1 MSAAELE
8 AQAAAWVR
16 RQHFA
21 QWGESDQA
29 ALDAWLAEAVSHQV
43 VYWRMSA
50 GFDRTERLT
59 ALREPMRKGSATPAR
74 RNRTTKFLRPAFA
87 AAAALTLVAGI
98 AYQMMPREK
107 TYVTAIG
114 GHKIVRLAD
123 GSRIELNTDTQLTV
137 ETAMNGGRKVRLER
151 GEAYFDIRH
160 NDNVP
165 FIVLAGGHRLTDLG
179 TKFLVRTNA
188 DRVRVALMEGA
199 VRLEGVNGKI
209 KQRTTL
215 VPGDIA
221 VATATRLSVA
231 KAETA
236 ELKVEQSWR
245 QGLLIFKH
253 TTLAEAVAEFN
264 RYNTSKLVIA
274 DRDAAQLR
282 IGGTFQSDNPQLFA
296 RAAHTMLG
304 LRIDARA
311 GKTLIGR

>member
-1 MSAAELE
+1 VSTAELE

-16 RQHFA
+16 RRHFA
-21 QWGESDQA
+21 QWGEADQA

-43 VYWRMSA
+43 AYWRMSA

-59 ALREPMRKGSATPAR
+59 ALREPMRKEEAPAKRSRATM
-74 RNRTTKFLRPAFA
+74 FLRPAFA
-87 AAAALTLVAGI
+87 AAVALTLMAGI
-98 AYQMMPREK
+98 AYQTMPREK
-107 TYVTAIG
+107 TYETVVG
-114 GHKIVRLAD
+114 GHKIVKLAD
-123 GSRIELNTDTQLTV
+123 GSRIELNTDTRLTV

-199 VRLEGVNGKI
+199 VRLEDVDGKTR
-209 KQRTTL
+209 QRTTL

-253 TTLAEAVAEFN
+253 TTLADAVAEFN
-264 RYNTSKLVIA
+264 RYNTAKLVIA

-296 RAAHTMLG
+296 RAAHAMLG

-311 GKTLIGR
+311 GKTVIGR

>member
-1 MSAAELE
+1 VSAAQLE

-16 RQHFA
+16 KQNFA
-21 QWGESDQA
+21 DWSETDQA
-29 ALDAWLAEAVSHQV
+29 SLDAWLAEAVSHQV
-43 VYWRMSA
+43 AYWRMSA

-59 ALREPMRKGSATPAR
+59 ALREPMRKGADTPATR
-74 RNRTTKFLRPAFA
+74 KRPAMFLRPAFA
-87 AAAALTLVAGI
+87 AAVALTLVAGI
-98 AYQMMPREK
+98 AYETMPREK
-107 TYVTAIG
+107 TYETVVG
-114 GHKIVRLAD
+114 GHKIVKLTD
-123 GSRIELNTDTQLTV
+123 GSRIELNTDTRLTV

-151 GEAYFDIRH
+151 GEAYFDIQH

-179 TKFLVRTNA
+179 TKFLVRTDA

-199 VRLEGVNGKI
+199 VRLEGMNGKV

-221 VATATRLSVA
+221 VATATKLSVA

-253 TTLAEAVAEFN
+253 TTLADAVAEFN
-264 RYNTSKLVIA
+264 RYNTAKLVIS
-274 DRDAAQLR
+274 DRAAAQLR

-296 RAAHTMLG
+296 RAAQTMLG
-304 LRIDARA
+304 LRIEARA
-311 GKTLIGR
+311 DKTVLGR

>member
-16 RQHFA
+16 RQNFA
-21 QWGESDQA
+21 EWGEADQA
-29 ALDAWLAEAVSHQV
+29 SLDEWLAESVSHQV
-43 VYWRMSA
+43 AYWRMSA

-59 ALREPMRKGSATPAR
+59 ALREPILKGADTPAKR
-74 RNRTTKFLRPAFA
+74 SRTTFFRSAFA
-87 AAAALTLVAGI
+87 ATVALTLVAGI
-98 AYQMMPREK
+98 AYEMMPREK
-107 TYVTAIG
+107 TYETVIG
-114 GHKIVRLAD
+114 GHKIVKLAD
-123 GSRIELNTDTQLTV
+123 GSRIELNTDTRLTV

-151 GEAYFDIRH
+151 GEAYFDIQH

-199 VRLEGVNGKI
+199 VRLEGMEGRV

-221 VATATRLSVA
+221 VATATKISVA

-253 TTLAEAVAEFN
+253 TTLADAVAEFN

-304 LRIDARA
+304 LRIEPRA
-311 GKTLIGR
+311 DKTLIGR